1 MSTFQFPTDPAD
13 GTVLV
18 RGDLQATY
26 DSANNTWVVS
36 QLQQV
41 PGIEGPKGDK
51 GDKGDPGAGVS
62 IGGAVATVG
71 DLPPSSTHQGQ
82 FWVVED
88 TNTLYYSDGNSWIDL
103 GSPIQGADGTDGVD
117 GQGWTSVTALTTA
130 NTYRLQFDSDTPS
143 LAFTTPNL
151 KGADAIAAAGAK
163 DVIFARMEFPSEPDP
178 NFATFETFGATALD
192 PWVDSETKTVT
203 MPADADMA
211 LVLWQASSNFD
222 VGSTQN
228 IALAAN
234 GEGYTDGQ
242 SVTFRCNLL
251 HTLELTNAE
260 FISGS
265 ARSTKSPRYCYH
277 NWSGYFLQVA
287 AGGNPSIEGRMTN
300 QAFTKLELIEFPK
313 GGTSVDFLHSIDIMD
328 MSTGTITVSDLA
340 FSVIPFDSAVST
352 GLVDVLS
359 GTITQAFSSDLPSVQ
374 ALSADDIKGL
384 RAGELKNRISLALF
398 EIEAL
403 LVENQGNQSVID
415 DLNDI
420 KTKLLNAKNLNG
432 TFEQIL
438 SAVANQVKRLNLNY
452 LNHTFAFQ

>member
-1 MSTFQFPTDPAD
+1 MSSFQFPTDPAD

-26 DSANNTWVVS
+26 DEPNNTWVVS

-51 GDKGDPGAGVS
+51 GDKGDPGAGVAIS
-62 IGGAVATVG
+62 GTVATVN

-103 GSPIQGADGTDGVD
+103 GSPIQGEDGTDGVD
-117 GQGWTSVTALTTA
+117 GQGWSSVVALTA
-130 NTYRLQFDSDTPS
+130 GDQYRLQFNSDTPS

-163 DVIFARMEFPSEPDP
+163 DVMFARMEFPNENPDDYII
-178 NFATFETFGATALD
+178 FETYGATSNVGWAT
-192 PWVDSETKTVT
+192 SETKTVT
-203 MPADADMA
+203 MPADADQA
-211 LVLWQASSNFD
+211 LVFWQASSNFD
-222 VGSTQN
+222 VGSTYN
-228 IALAAN
+228 IALANN
-234 GEGYTDGQ
+234 GEGYSEGQ
-242 SVTFRCNLL
+242 GVTFRCQLF
-251 HTLELTNAE
+251 HTMELTNAE

-265 ARSTKSPRYCYH
+265 ARSYSSGRYTYH
-277 NWSGYFLQVA
+277 NWSGNYLQVA
-287 AGGNPSIEGRMTN
+287 AGGRPSIDDRWTN

-313 GGTSVDFLHSIDIMD
+313 GGTVVDFVHKIDIMD
-328 MSTGTITVSDLA
+328 MSTGTITVGDLA
-340 FSVIPFDSAVST
+340 FSVIPFDSDVST
-352 GLVDVLS
+352 GLVDLLS
-359 GTITQAFSSDLPSVQ
+359 GTTTQDYSSDLPPIQ

-384 RAGELKNRISLALF
+384 RAADLKNRISTALF

-403 LVENQGNQSVID
+403 LVENQGNQSVTD

-432 TFEQIL
+432 TYEQIM
-438 SAVANQVKRLNLNY
+438 SAVATQVKRLNLNY
-452 LNHTFAFQ
+452 LNFTFAFQ

>member
-1 MSTFQFPTDPAD
+1 MSSFQFPTDPAD

-26 DSANNTWVVS
+26 DEPNNTWVVS

-62 IGGAVATVG
+62 IGGSVATVN
-71 DLPPSSTHQGQ
+71 DLPPSSTHQGE
-82 FWVVED
+82 FWIVD
-88 TNTLYYSDGNSWIDL
+88 STNTLYYSDGNSWLDL
-103 GSPIQGADGTDGVD
+103 GGPIQGADGTDGVD

-130 NTYRLQFDSDTPS
+130 NSYRLQFDSDTPS

-163 DVIFARMEFPSEPDP
+163 DVVFMRATFPNEPVVDY
-178 NFATFETFGATALD
+178 ATFETFGATSLD

-228 IALAAN
+228 IALATN
-234 GEGYTDGQ
+234 GEGYIEGQ
-242 SVTFRCNLL
+242 SVVFRCNLM
-251 HTLELTNAE
+251 HTLEVTNAE

-265 ARSTKSPRYCYH
+265 ARSTSSARYCYH
-277 NWSGYFLQVA
+277 NWSGYFIQDA
-287 AGGNPSIEGRMTN
+287 AGGRPSIDGRMTN

-313 GGTSVDFLHSIDIMD
+313 GGTSVDFLHNIDIID
-328 MSTGTITVSDLA
+328 MSTGTITVGDLA
-340 FSVIPFDSAVST
+340 YSIIPFDSAVST
-352 GLVDVLS
+352 GLVDALS
-359 GTITQAFSSDLPSVQ
+359 GTTTQNFSSDLPPVQ
-374 ALSADDIKGL
+374 ALTADEVKGL
-384 RAGELKNRISLALF
+384 RAAEIKNRISLALI

-403 LVENQGNQSVID
+403 LVENQGNQTVVD

-420 KTKLLNAKNLNG
+420 KTKLMNAKNLNG

-438 SAVANQVKRLNLNY
+438 SAVANQIKRLNINY